1 MIWLFATLGPHARAA
16 RNLMAVGRMDSF
28 KAVSTEVPELSER
41 FDRVL
46 QAVVDAL
53 EPTSI
58 PYLFIGGV
66 ASGGLGRPRS
76 TADIDILIRPEDR
89 ERVLQA
95 LKASGFETE
104 KTDPIWL
111 YKAFQEGILVDI
123 IFKSKGEVY
132 LDPQMLEH
140 QTQAEFHGK
149 QLRLVSPED
158 LILIKALAHSEFTPG
173 HWHDA
178 LALISYAK
186 LDWEYLLQRARLA
199 PRRLLSLLL
208 YAQSSDLG
216 VPDFVVSRLYQLIFS
231 AQAPAPSLRA
241 PRARRELRPME
252 SILRYEIERLQEDFA
267 LDERLGELAVS
278 ISGEMRLGVPYL
290 VLQGEAMTEE
300 ARERLTILAKKR
312 FPEGRIENQVRV
324 LEPLSWSTEAA

>member
-1 MIWLFATLGPHARAA
+1 
-16 RNLMAVGRMDSF
+16 MASSVMDPF

-76 TADIDILIRPEDR
+76 TADIDVFIRPEDR

-95 LKASGFETE
+95 LGACGFETQR
-104 KTDPIWL
+104 TDPVWL
-111 YKAFQEGILVDI
+111 YKAFQDGILVDI
-123 IFKSKGEVY
+123 IFKSKGEIY
-132 LDPQMLEH
+132 LDPQMLER

-149 QLRLVSPED
+149 LLRLVSPED
-158 LILIKALAHSEFTPG
+158 LILIKALAHSELTPS

-178 LALISYAK
+178 LALLAYAE
-186 LDWEYLLQRARLA
+186 LDWEYLLKRARMA

-208 YAQSSDLG
+208 YAQSIDLW
-216 VPDFVVSRLYQLIFS
+216 VPDSVVSRLYSDIFG
-231 AQAPAPSLRA
+231 AGPRVLLRRVEA
-241 PRARRELRPME
+241 PRALREAAGERQRQME
-252 SILRYEIERLQEDFA
+252 SILRYEMERLQEDFA
-267 LDERLGELAVS
+267 LDERLGELAVNL
-278 ISGEMRLGVPYL
+278 SGELRGGVPYL
-290 VLQGEAMTEE
+290 VIQGEAMTEE
-300 ARERLTILAKKR
+300 SRELLTVLAKKR
-312 FPEGRIENQVRV
+312 FPEALIENQVR
-324 LEPLSWSTEAA
+324 LIEPLAWSQEAA